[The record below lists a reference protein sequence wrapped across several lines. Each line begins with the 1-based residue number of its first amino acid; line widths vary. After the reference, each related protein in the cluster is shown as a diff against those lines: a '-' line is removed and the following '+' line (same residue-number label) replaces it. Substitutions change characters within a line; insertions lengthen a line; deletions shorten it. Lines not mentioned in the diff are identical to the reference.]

1 MAFFDPQE
9 VLLAGG
15 NRFFCIRKGELRI
28 KPAGVICNELCRW
41 ILCNRKKDIFLT
53 EKAVKQFFIYFFN
66 DEGASSYNF

>member
-9 VLLAGG
+9 ALLAGG

-41 ILCNRKKDIFLT
+41 ILCNRKKR
-53 EKAVKQFFIYFFN
+53 YFF
-66 DEGASSYNF
+66 DGKSCQAIFYLFFQ